1 MTARTF
7 RLESAAPVIM
17 VSCGIIGLAS
27 LFTHQYGIAIV
38 CVALGMAAA
47 FGQPALENAGD
58 DPALRAGVLKRLGI
72 GVLVLI
78 VVLSASVII
87 ASRMGHTMDEIAAS
101 ERLDRDAR
109 FLYQA
114 DTLAHHD
121 GTASGS
127 WASLSDDQRAVWRHR
142 AEATQVS
149 IAHQNGKA
157 G

>member
-1 MTARTF
+1 MTTRTF
-7 RLESAAPVIM
+7 RIESTAPVIM

-27 LFTHQYGIAIV
+27 LFTYQYAIAIV

-78 VVLSASVII
+78 IVLSASAII
-87 ASRMGHTMDEIAAS
+87 SSRMGHTIDEIAAS

-114 DTLAHHD
+114 DVLAHHE
-121 GTASGS
+121 AIIPGS
-127 WASLSDDQRAVWRHR
+127 WASLTDDQRAVWQHR
-142 AEATQVS
+142 AEAVQAS
-149 IAHQNGKA
+149 IPHPDGHGK
-157 G
+157 